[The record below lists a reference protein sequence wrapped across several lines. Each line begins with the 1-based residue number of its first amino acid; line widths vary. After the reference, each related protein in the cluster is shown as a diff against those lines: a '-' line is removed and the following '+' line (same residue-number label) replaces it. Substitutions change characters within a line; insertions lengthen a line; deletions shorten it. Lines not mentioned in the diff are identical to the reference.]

1 MPLLST
7 TGAAGARAFGLFG
20 TQTAAA
26 FIAATGGTVTTSGNY
41 RIHTF
46 TSSGTFTVTS
56 APSGKYIDFIVVGGG
71 GGAAFQQGGGAGGF
85 VYKGSQSP
93 SAGSYPVVVGSGGA
107 FNTSAGVNG
116 GDSTFFGVTAIGGGG
131 GVSGTSPGIG
141 SPGGSGGSG
150 TFGGGAALQPTSASG
165 GLGYA
170 GGGLQGG
177 GGGAGGA
184 GSSPSGGPGYTDT
197 IITGNTY
204 CEGGPFSTDGT
215 YLGPGQRGDGGGYED
230 DTATGYGGVAG
241 TVVIRYLYQ

>member
-20 TQTAAA
+20 KQTAAA

-71 GGAAFQQGGGAGGF
+71 GGAAFQAGGGAGGF
-85 VYKGSQSP
+85 VQRTSQSP
-93 SAGSYPVVVGSGGA
+93 SLGSYAVGVGAKGTHNAGGG
-107 FNTSAGVNG
+107 TNG

-131 GVSGTSPGIG
+131 GGYVGSGGIG
-141 SPGGSGGSG
+141 SAGGSGGAGS
-150 TFGGGAALQPTSASG
+150 FVGGAALQPTSASG
-165 GLGYA
+165 GLGYS
-170 GGGLQGG
+170 GGAGG

-184 GSSPSGGPGYTDT
+184 GSVNSGGAGYTDT
-197 IITGNTY
+197 LITGNGY
-204 CEGGPFSTDGT
+204 CEGGPLSTDGT

-230 DTATGYGGVAG
+230 DTGTGYDGVAG